1 MLHSL
6 NRKGNLKMS
15 SLPKMPAYQE
25 YPADILNN
33 EIFMQLSMAQRGM
46 LWTLRMYC
54 WKNETIPAGFE
65 DIGKLTGVSAKE
77 ASKLFD
83 EKVGSFFKLQFDN
96 EPGNVRMINTDLEA
110 YRREKIAARLKRS
123 ASGKQGAEIRW
134 NQTEN
139 GGAITNVMTKEKRR
153 VEPDNESDYDHE
165 KDMNFR
171 GYAMKLN

>member
-1 MLHSL
+1 
-6 NRKGNLKMS
+6 MS

-33 EIFMQLSMAQRGM
+33 ETFMQLSMAQRGL
-46 LWTLRMYC
+46 LWTLRMFC
-54 WKNETIPAGFE
+54 WKNESIPTGYKNIAA
-65 DIGKLTGVSAKE
+65 LTGITEKE

-83 EKVGSFFKLQFDN
+83 EKMDKFFELHLGKDSTYD
-96 EPGNVRMINTDLEA
+96 RMINPDLEA

-123 ASGKQGAEIRW
+123 ASGKQGADTRW
-134 NQTEN
+134 HQTEN

-153 VEPDNESDYDHE
+153 VEPDGESDYAYE

>member
-1 MLHSL
+1 MGYK
-6 NRKGNLKMS
+6 NI
-15 SLPKMPAYQE
+15 A
-25 YPADILNN
+25 
-33 EIFMQLSMAQRGM
+33 
-46 LWTLRMYC
+46 TL
-54 WKNETIPAGFE
+54 AGISE
-65 DIGKLTGVSAKE
+65 KE

-83 EKVGSFFKLQFDN
+83 EKMDSFFELQFDRDSSN
-96 EPGNVRMINTDLEA
+96 PRMINTDLEA
-110 YRREKIAARLKRS
+110 YRREKMAARLKRS
-123 ASGKQGAEIRW
+123 ASGKQGADMRW

>member
-1 MLHSL
+1 
-6 NRKGNLKMS
+6 MS

-33 EIFMQLSMAQRGM
+33 ETFMQLSMAQRGL

-54 WKNETIPAGFE
+54 WKNETIPAGRSHLA
-65 DIGKLTGVSAKE
+65 KLVGISE
-77 ASKLFD
+77 IQSSKLFED
-83 EKVGSFFKLQFDN
+83 GKIDKFFEYEIDKKT
-96 EPGNVRMINTDLEA
+96 GNLTGRMFNTDLEA
-110 YRREKIAARLKRS
+110 YRKEKIAARAKRS
-123 ASGKQGAEIRW
+123 NSGKLGADARW
-134 NQTEN
+134 HQTEN

-153 VEPDNESDYDHE
+153 VELDNESDYDPE

>member
-1 MLHSL
+1 
-6 NRKGNLKMS
+6 MS

-33 EIFMQLSMAQRGM
+33 EIFMQLTMAQRGL
-46 LWTLRMYC
+46 LWTLRMFC
-54 WKNETIPAGFE
+54 WKNESIPVGYKNIAT
-65 DIGKLTGVSAKE
+65 LTGISEKE

-83 EKVGSFFKLQFDN
+83 EKMDKFFELQLDN
-96 EPGNVRMINTDLEA
+96 KPGNPRMINTDLEA

-123 ASGKQGAEIRW
+123 ASGKEGAEKRW
-134 NQTEN
+134 EKHED

-153 VEPDNESDYDHE
+153 VEPDNESDYAYE

>member
-1 MLHSL
+1 
-6 NRKGNLKMS
+6 MS

-33 EIFMQLSMAQRGM
+33 EIFMQLTMAQRGL

-54 WKNETIPAGFE
+54 WKNETIPAGYTHLA
-65 DIGKLTGVSAKE
+65 KLVGITANES
-77 ASKLFD
+77 SKLFD
-83 EKVGSFFKLQFDN
+83 EKMEKFFEYEIN
-96 EPGNVRMINTDLEA
+96 EKTGNMTGRMFNTDLEA
-110 YRREKIAARLKRS
+110 YRKEKIAARLKRS
-123 ASGKQGAEIRW
+123 ASGKQGADIRW

-153 VEPDNESDYDHE
+153 VEPDNESDYAYE
-165 KDMNFR
+165 KDMNLR

>member
-33 EIFMQLSMAQRGM
+33 EIFMQLSMAQRGL
-46 LWTLRMYC
+46 LWTLRMFC
-54 WKNETIPAGFE
+54 WKNESIPAGYTNIATLAGISE
-65 DIGKLTGVSAKE
+65 KE
-77 ASKLFD
+77 ACKLFD
-83 EKVGSFFKLQFDN
+83 EKMHSFFELQYDKDSSN
-96 EPGNVRMINTDLEA
+96 PRMINTDLEA

-123 ASGKQGAEIRW
+123 ASGKQGADIRW
-134 NQTEN
+134 NETNN
-139 GGAITNVMTKEKRR
+139 GSAITNVMTKEKRR
-153 VEPDNESDYDHE
+153 VELDNESDYDHE